1 LLSLRDKQFCS
12 PSYRLKTGSSMQ
24 HLDLSN
30 KKIVVLCGGPSSER
44 EVSLR
49 SGAAVSRALQTLGA
63 ETVLVDP
70 EDGEVRLPDGIDFIF
85 NALHGTFGEDGSV
98 QEILDRTGVPYTGEG
113 VDGSRAAFDKIESKR
128 LFVESDVPTAP
139 YVTLRRSEKLEFDPP
154 FVVKVPCQGSS
165 VGIYIV
171 KEPSEIEV
179 ALEKAFSQAETI
191 LIEKFIS
198 GRELT
203 VGVLGDEALPIIEI
217 RPKGGFYS
225 YENKYTW
232 TNRGGAAEHECPA
245 HLPNAETRSIQE
257 AALAAHRALDLQVY
271 SRVDVILDEN
281 RQPQVLEVNT
291 IPGMTETSLLP
302 EAAAAA
308 GISMPKLCERILQL
322 SLERRMASKR

>member
-1 LLSLRDKQFCS
+1 
-12 PSYRLKTGSSMQ
+12 MQ
-24 HLDLSN
+24 RLDLSN
-30 KKIVVLCGGPSSER
+30 KKIVILCGGPSAER

-49 SGAAVSRALQTLGA
+49 SGAAVGRALQSLGA

-70 EDGEVRLPDGIDFIF
+70 ETGDVRLPERLDFIF
-85 NALHGTFGEDGSV
+85 NALHGTFGEDGIV
-98 QEILDRTGVPYTGEG
+98 QSILDQTGVPYTGEG
-113 VDGSRAAFDKIESKR
+113 VDGSRAAFDKIESKKR
-128 LFVESDVPTAP
+128 FIEAGVPTAP
-139 YVTLRRSEKLEFDPP
+139 YVTLRKGENLELSLPV
-154 FVVKVPCQGSS
+154 VVKVPCQGSS
-165 VGIYIV
+165 VGIYIA
-171 KEPSEIEV
+171 KEPAELDA
-179 ALEKAFSQAETI
+179 ALAKAFSQTDTV
-191 LIEKFIS
+191 LVEKFVA

-245 HLPNAETRSIQE
+245 HLPNGETELVQE
-257 AALAAHRALDLQVY
+257 AALAAHRALGLQIY

-281 RQPQVLEVNT
+281 RLPQVLEVNT

-308 GISMPKLCERILQL
+308 GISMPKLCEKILQL
-322 SLERRMASKR
+322 SLERRVASKR

>member
-1 LLSLRDKQFCS
+1 
-12 PSYRLKTGSSMQ
+12 MQ
-24 HLDLSN
+24 RLDLSN
-30 KKIVVLCGGPSSER
+30 KKIVILCGGPSAER

-49 SGAAVSRALQTLGA
+49 SGAAVSRALQSLGA

-70 EDGEVRLPDGIDFIF
+70 ETGDVRLPERVDFIF
-85 NALHGTFGEDGSV
+85 NALHGTFGEDGTV
-98 QEILDRTGVPYTGEG
+98 QSILEQTGVPYTGEG
-113 VDGSRAAFDKIESKR
+113 VEGSLAAFDKIESKKR
-128 LFVESDVPTAP
+128 LIKAGVPTAP
-139 YVTLRRSEKLEFDPP
+139 YVTLRKDENLKLSLPV
-154 FVVKVPCQGSS
+154 VVKVPCQGSS

-171 KEPSEIEV
+171 REPTELDA
-179 ALEKAFSQAETI
+179 ALAKAFSQTETV
-191 LIEKFIS
+191 LVEKFIA

-203 VGVLGDEALPIIEI
+203 VGVLGDQALPIIEI

-232 TNRGGAAEHECPA
+232 TNRGGAAEHKCPA
-245 HLPNAETRSIQE
+245 QLPNGETELVQE
-257 AALAAHRALDLQVY
+257 AALAAHCALGLQIY

-281 RQPQVLEVNT
+281 RQAQVLEVNT

-322 SLERRMASKR
+322 SLERRVASKR

>member
-1 LLSLRDKQFCS
+1 
-12 PSYRLKTGSSMQ
+12 MQ
-24 HLDLSN
+24 RLDLSN

-49 SGAAVSRALQTLGA
+49 SGAAVSRALQALGC
-63 ETVLVDP
+63 ESTLVDP
-70 EDGEVRLPDGIDFIF
+70 EAGDVRLPEHVDFIF
-85 NALHGTFGEDGSV
+85 NALHGTFGEDGAV
-98 QEILDRTGVPYTGEG
+98 QAILDRTGIPYTGEG
-113 VDGSRAAFDKIESKR
+113 VEGSRAAFDKIESKKR
-128 LFVESDVPTAP
+128 FVDAVVPTAP
-139 YVTLRRSEKLEFDPP
+139 YVTLRKGEKLELGAPL
-154 FVVKVPCQGSS
+154 VVKVPCQGSS

-171 KEPSEIEV
+171 KESRELDA
-179 ALEKAFSQAETI
+179 ALEKAFSQTDTI
-191 LIEKFIS
+191 LVEKFIA

-203 VGVLGDEALPIIEI
+203 VGVLGEVALPIIEI

-232 TNRGGAAEHECPA
+232 TNQGGAAEHECPA
-245 HLPNAETRSIQE
+245 RLEKEETKRVQE
-257 AALAAHRALDLQVY
+257 AALAAHRALNLQVY

-308 GISMPKLCERILQL
+308 GISMPKLCEKILQL
-322 SLERRMASKR
+322 SLERRVASKR

>member
-1 LLSLRDKQFCS
+1 
-12 PSYRLKTGSSMQ
+12 MQ
-24 HLDLSN
+24 RLDLSN
-30 KKIVVLCGGPSSER
+30 KKIVILCGGPSAER

-49 SGAAVSRALQTLGA
+49 SGAAVGRALQSLGA
-63 ETVLVDP
+63 ETILVDP
-70 EDGEVRLPDGIDFIF
+70 ETGDVRLPERLDFIF
-85 NALHGTFGEDGSV
+85 NALHGTFGEDGTV
-98 QEILDRTGVPYTGEG
+98 QTILDQTGVPYTGEG
-113 VDGSRAAFDKIESKR
+113 LDGSRAAFDKIESKKR
-128 LFVESDVPTAP
+128 FIKAGVATAP
-139 YVTLRRSEKLEFDPP
+139 YVTLRKGENLELSLPV
-154 FVVKVPCQGSS
+154 VVKVPCQGSS

-171 KEPSEIEV
+171 KEPAELDA
-179 ALEKAFSQAETI
+179 ALAKAFSQTDTV
-191 LIEKFIS
+191 LVEKFIA

-245 HLPNAETRSIQE
+245 QLPNGETELVQE
-257 AALAAHRALDLQVY
+257 AALAAHRALGLQIY

-281 RQPQVLEVNT
+281 RLPQVLEVNT

-308 GISMPKLCERILQL
+308 GISMPKLCEKILQL
-322 SLERRMASKR
+322 SLERRVASKR